1 MIAAIGRGG
10 ANVVV
15 WLILL
20 LLVVLTALTGSA
32 GSVFSVLLALLLL
45 PVLVNGEARQATR
58 RQPAMW
64 MFLLAFVA
72 IMVCYAITA
81 VNPGNLLYGTALL
94 ALPLAPLLYGS
105 ARHWRTEQPG
115 FVLLGLC
122 LVGTLICALVA
133 ANSAFLTQVERATG
147 FLMGPNVLARLALSL
162 GFVALGA
169 MFLTRSRWR
178 YVLYLGPVA
187 AGIVLVLTGT
197 RGAVLAVPFQ
207 LLVLAGFLAA
217 DRTERR
223 QLLVLLGLGLVG
235 GMLVLAN
242 SSRFESLIGVI
253 GEVLAGQTSSD
264 GATSERMTMLAGAWG
279 TFLHSPLVGFGWANF
294 RPAAALAMD
303 MTPYGTDPGGA
314 FQFHNDFANFAVA
327 AGIVGVLALV
337 AILAA
342 PVVGALAAPRD
353 HFYRARLYCCLQ
365 LSVGYAVFGLTDFT
379 MGYDLPTTL
388 YAFLTAM
395 ILATFRED
403 ARPLA
408 GGPAARP

>member
-1 MIAAIGRGG
+1 LIARVGRAG
-10 ANVVV
+10 ANIII

-32 GSVFSVLLALLLL
+32 GSVFAVLLALLLL
-45 PVLVNGEARQATR
+45 PVMFSSAARQRIGA
-58 RQPAMW
+58 QPAMW

-94 ALPLAPLLYGS
+94 ALPLAPLLYG
-105 ARHWRTEQPG
+105 AMPHWRTDRPAL
-115 FVLLGLC
+115 VLLGLC

-162 GFVALGA
+162 GFMALGG
-169 MFLTRSRWR
+169 MFLTRLRWR
-178 YVLYLGPVA
+178 YALYLGPIA

-197 RGAVLAVPFQ
+197 RGAVLALPFQ
-207 LLVLAGFLAA
+207 VLLLAGFLAA
-217 DRTERR
+217 DRSERR

-235 GMLVLAN
+235 GVLVLAN
-242 SSRFESLIGVI
+242 SARFESLIEVI
-253 GEVLAGQTSSD
+253 GEVIAGQTSSD
-264 GATSERMTMLAGAWG
+264 GATSERMTMLVGAWG
-279 TFLHSPLVGFGWANF
+279 TFLHSPWVGFGWANL

-337 AILAA
+337 AMLAA

-353 HFYRARLYCCLQ
+353 RFYRARLYCCLQ
-365 LSVGYAVFGLTDFT
+365 LSVGFLVFGLTDFT

-395 ILATFRED
+395 ILATFREG
-403 ARPLA
+403 ATPSA
-408 GGPAARP
+408 GGPSGRA